1 MQNTGISVATV
12 LKILSASE
20 NTKHLEALQKALRWR
35 DCVKSLSS
43 ARFFLSLVIE
53 EDISHYLSIGSQHS
67 IWWQGQPK
75 QKADSD
81 KSEHQLGI
89 ANVHMQ

>member
-43 ARFFLSLVIE
+43 ARFFF
-53 EDISHYLSIGSQHS
+53 
-67 IWWQGQPK
+67 
-75 QKADSD
+75 
-81 KSEHQLGI
+81 KSS
-89 ANVHMQ
+89 N